1 VRIRLMFSLCA
12 LLWALIPIC
21 AAQSTAAT
29 KTLFIDRPLG
39 DDPVRIVK
47 VVEGSTEIKSDG
59 TQFAG
64 KYAWQGVIPNA
75 GDDWL
80 TGLSLTIQNLSTKK
94 IAYLSVYCNVTE
106 TADWKQEVATHSVM
120 LNKSPEPALG
130 QLHNRIGL
138 RPEAA
143 LYTLSFP
150 GRKLHPDLG
159 PAFELAPG
167 ETYTIAYGDP
177 ANYPGL
183 KSSIEERKGSMSAA
197 NGCTGG
203 VADVFFED
211 GTRWQG
217 HRYYRAD
224 PDKRGNWIR
233 LTPEEWSNAK
243 PEAKQ

>member
-1 VRIRLMFSLCA
+1 M
-12 LLWALIPIC
+12 
-21 AAQSTAAT
+21 
-29 KTLFIDRPLG
+29 
-39 DDPVRIVK
+39 
-47 VVEGSTEIKSDG
+47 VEGSTEIKSDG

-64 KYAWQGVIPNA
+64 KYAWQGFIPNA

-167 ETYTIAYGDP
+167 ADLHYRVWGPRQLPWPEILDRG
-177 ANYPGL
+177 
-183 KSSIEERKGSMSAA
+183 KERF
-197 NGCTGG
+197 
-203 VADVFFED
+203 DVRRE
-211 GTRWQG
+211 WL
-217 HRYYRAD
+217 YR
-224 PDKRGNWIR
+224 RGR
-233 LTPEEWSNAK
+233 RRFL
-243 PEAKQ
+243 